1 MRTRS
6 EQGKLASPMRLL
18 EMLEFRFGAFEAIA
32 TTSLELSRKGPENG
46 LPMDR
51 GTAEAILEFR
61 DDLKQAYRAALEW
74 ADARGFGPGLG
85 LSEFDEDDA

>member
-1 MRTRS
+1 MKTRNQ
-6 EQGKLASPMRLL
+6 QGDLASPLRLL

-74 ADARGFGPGLG
+74 ADARGLGAGLG
-85 LSEFDEDDA
+85 LSDLDEDDA

>member
-1 MRTRS
+1 MRTRNA
-6 EQGKLASPMRLL
+6 QGDLASPLRLL

-74 ADARGFGPGLG
+74 ADAKGLG
-85 LSEFDEDDA
+85 GGLSLAEADDDDV

>member
-1 MRTRS
+1 MKTRNA
-6 EQGKLASPMRLL
+6 QGDLASPLRLL
-18 EMLEFRFGAFEAIA
+18 EMLEFRFGAFVAIA
-32 TTSLELSRKGPENG
+32 TTSLELSRKSPENG

-74 ADARGFGPGLG
+74 GDAKGLGPGLS
-85 LSEFDEDDA
+85 LTENDEDDA

>member
-1 MRTRS
+1 MRTRNA
-6 EQGKLASPMRLL
+6 QGDLASPMRLL

-32 TTSLELSRKGPENG
+32 TTSLELSRKRPENG

-74 ADARGFGPGLG
+74 ADAQGLG
-85 LSEFDEDDA
+85 AGLSLAEADDDDA

>member
-1 MRTRS
+1 MRTRN
-6 EQGKLASPMRLL
+6 EQGDLASPLRLL

-74 ADARGFGPGLG
+74 ADAKG
-85 LSEFDEDDA
+85 LSPSLSLAEADDIDT

>member
-1 MRTRS
+1 MKTRS
-6 EQGKLASPMRLL
+6 EQGDLASPLRLL

-32 TTSLELSRKGPENG
+32 TTSLELSRKRPENG

-51 GTAEAILEFR
+51 STAEAILEFR

-74 ADARGFGPGLG
+74 ADAKGLGAGLG
-85 LSEFDEDDA
+85 LSELDEDDA

>member
-1 MRTRS
+1 M
-6 EQGKLASPMRLL
+6 L
-18 EMLEFRFGAFEAIA
+18 EMLEFRFGAFVAIA
-32 TTSLELSRKGPENG
+32 TTSLELSRKSPENG

-74 ADARGFGPGLG
+74 GDAKGLGPGLS
-85 LSEFDEDDA
+85 LTENDEDDA

>member
-1 MRTRS
+1 MRTRNA
-6 EQGKLASPMRLL
+6 QGDLASPLRLL
-18 EMLEFRFGAFEAIA
+18 EMLEFRFGAFVAIA
-32 TTSLELSRKGPENG
+32 TTSLELSRKSPENG

-74 ADARGFGPGLG
+74 GDAKGLGPGLS
-85 LSEFDEDDA
+85 LTENDEDDA

>member
-1 MRTRS
+1 MITRNA
-6 EQGKLASPMRLL
+6 QGDLASPLRLL

-74 ADARGFGPGLG
+74 ARAAGMDVGPD
-85 LSEFDEDDA
+85 SDSDE